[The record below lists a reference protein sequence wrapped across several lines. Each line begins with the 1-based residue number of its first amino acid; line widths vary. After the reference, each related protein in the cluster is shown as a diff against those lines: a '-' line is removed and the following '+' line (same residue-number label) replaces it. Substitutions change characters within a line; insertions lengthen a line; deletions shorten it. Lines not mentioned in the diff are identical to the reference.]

1 MVDYLKS
8 KFTAMA
14 NPEMSTSTSDS
25 SSHDKEKSFKE
36 TAIVRLNNI
45 YSLLNNTKAL
55 VRSRALIDQSTPEK
69 ELRLSI
75 AMKILLAEG
84 EAELKE
90 SLSMEFINLYRAP
103 SSSVINPINRKL
115 MLNDFTTH
123 E

>member
-1 MVDYLKS
+1 MDYLKS
-8 KFTAMA
+8 KFAEMA

-25 SSHDKEKSFKE
+25 SSHDKEKSFKD

-45 YSLLNNTKAL
+45 YSLLSNTKAL
-55 VRSRALIDQSTPEK
+55 VRSRALIDQSTQEK

-75 AMKILLAEG
+75 AMGILLAEG
-84 EAELKE
+84 EEELKE
-90 SLSMEFINLYRAP
+90 SLSMEFISLYRAP
-103 SSSVINPINRKL
+103 SSSAINPINRKL